1 MLVGSLGAIA
11 WRRRRRRR
19 RRRRLLEVEIRVEL
33 VVRSLELLLCS

>member
-11 WRRRRRRR
+11 WRRRR

>member
-11 WRRRRRRR
+11 WRRRRRR